1 MDESSTKR
9 TRASG
14 EVLDYLLSEFD
25 KNHNPTPEQR
35 KEMSEKTGMNEKA
48 VRIWFQN
55 RRAKVRKFE
64 KISKSSNSSRSNSLN
79 MGLNNPNLNLNNLN
93 SLNKANADIPIDIN
107 EYYGFIDCSSLSVG
121 SWQRL
126 KSGHHD
132 SHSLQNNLIKLSP
145 FSLNSVMN
153 KVDLLVILSK
163 KNAEINY
170 FFSAIANNSKILFRI
185 FYPIS
190 SILTCSL
197 LDNNITKGNSELRL
211 SLSHSPKFSVY
222 FFNGVHANS
231 NQWSICEDFSEGQ
244 QVSQA
249 YMTEAGTC
257 TPHVLVGVKNSLQYL
272 NAYISENNQLLQHQQ
287 QNLTPPD
294 SDLGLPKYNHQPQID
309 LPDNHG
315 PAGSFQFTTDH
326 VGMWD
331 NSLHP
336 ADTPNAHSGTGAA
349 PTSLKPTLSPV
360 LAMQTGLSP
369 ERLDNYH
376 DNQSDTTRSISYKQE
391 KPNNDTYHMFS
402 QPDTPEFFST
412 INGGEDRTPGVS
424 DKLTGG
430 FSNSDTPSLVNLEA
444 QTSVDDGTYTH
455 LNAHHNDENIDMMAG
470 DEFLVPDSNE
480 FFDFHQVSEDHE
492 TPVTTTETPKVNEAS
507 TKKDVKPTTT
517 TGTSSSAN
525 STAMDN
531 FIDYGTNC

>member
-14 EVLDYLLSEFD
+14 EVLDYLLSEFER
-25 KNHNPTPEQR
+25 NHNPSPEQR
-35 KEMSEKTGMNEKA
+35 KEMSERTGMNEKA

-64 KISKSSNSSRSNSLN
+64 KISKSSSSSRSNSLN
-79 MGLNNPNLNLNNLN
+79 TGLTNPNLNFTNLN
-93 SLNKANADIPIDIN
+93 SLNKANSDIPIDIN
-107 EYYGFIDCSSLSVG
+107 EFYGFIDCSSLSVG
-121 SWQRL
+121 SWQRI

-185 FYPIS
+185 FYPMS

-249 YMTEAGTC
+249 YMTETGTC

-272 NAYISENNQLLQHQQ
+272 NAYISENNQILQHQQ

-294 SDLGLPKYNHQPQID
+294 SDLGVPKYNHQSQID
-309 LPDNHG
+309 LSDNHR
-315 PAGSFQFTTDH
+315 PAGSFQFTTDQ
-326 VGMWD
+326 VGMWEN
-331 NSLHP
+331 NSLHQS
-336 ADTPNAHSGTGAA
+336 DTPNGHSGVGA
-349 PTSLKPTLSPV
+349 TSTSPKPTLSPV

-369 ERLDNYH
+369 ERLESYH
-376 DNQSDTTRSISYKQE
+376 DNQSDTSHSINFKQD
-391 KPNNDTYHMFS
+391 KPDDDTYHIFN

-412 INGGEDRTPGVS
+412 INGGGAGRGGEGDTPVVS
-424 DKLTGG
+424 EKLSGG
-430 FSNSDTPSLVNLEA
+430 FTTSDTPSLVKLGSR
-444 QTSVDDGTYTH
+444 TSVDDGTYTH
-455 LNAHHNDENIDMMAG
+455 MNGHHNDENIDMMAG

-480 FFDFHQVSEDHE
+480 FF
-492 TPVTTTETPKVNEAS
+492 
-507 TKKDVKPTTT
+507 
-517 TGTSSSAN
+517 
-525 STAMDN
+525 
-531 FIDYGTNC
+531 